1 MGQRLTIDRH
11 HNERGTIVVLT
22 MADGENRWN
31 TTFTRAFDA
40 ALDEVEATDGP
51 AVLVTTSADEKFFSN
66 GLDLEWVT
74 GTREGSSSD
83 DDGGDRAAFGPE
95 AMALFARLLTF
106 PLPTVCAV
114 NGHCFGAGLMIA
126 LCHDIRLMR
135 EDRGYLCANELELG
149 FAIPEPELALF
160 EHKMPRHAFHQT
172 VVLARRWTGPDALA
186 AGIVQEVAPLPELM
200 GRGGG
205 QCRESPSGRR
215 EPGDHRLDEGASLRH
230 RRRPEPAPRPR
241 SPVATPGRLCVGSG
255 PHPGRPTILSAR
267 PVEHRRRRPVVATR
281 NRCRYSSTPAMTS
294 SAIRSVS

>member
-11 HNERGTIVVLT
+11 QTERGTIVVLT
-22 MADGENRWN
+22 MVDGENRWN

-40 ALDEVEATDGP
+40 ALDEVEATEGP

-95 AMALFARLLTF
+95 AMALFARLLT
-106 PLPTVCAV
+106 LAMPTVCAV

-135 EDRGYLCANELELG
+135 VDRGYLCANELELG

-160 EHKMPRHAFHQT
+160 EHKIPRPAFHQT
-172 VVLARRWTGPDALA
+172 VVLARRWTGPDALT
-186 AGIVQEVAPLPELM
+186 AGIVQQVAPLPELM
-200 GRGGG
+200 PKAMAAAEDLLRVARN
-205 QCRESPSGRR
+205 REITAWTK
-215 EPGDHRLDEGASLRH
+215 ERLYGSNATLNRSHGPAHLLRH
-230 RRRPEPAPRPR
+230 PENYA
-241 SPVATPGRLCVGSG
+241 SG
-255 PHPGRPTILSAR
+255 PGHI
-267 PVEHRRRRPVVATR
+267 
-281 NRCRYSSTPAMTS
+281 PAAPPS
-294 SAIRSVS
+294 

>member
-1 MGQRLTIDRH
+1 MAQRMTIDRH
-11 HNERGTIVVLT
+11 KNERGTIVVLT
-22 MADGENRWN
+22 MVDGENRWN

-83 DDGGDRAAFGPE
+83 DDGGDRAAFGAE

-106 PLPTVCAV
+106 PMPTVCAV

-186 AGIVQEVAPLPELM
+186 AGIVQELAPRPELM
-200 GRGGG
+200 GRAVASAENLLRVAGN
-205 QCRESPSGRR
+205 REITAWTKEHLYGTNATLNQPHG
-215 EPGDHRLDEGASLRH
+215 PAHLLRH
-230 RRRPEPAPRPR
+230 PRDY
-241 SPVATPGRLCVGSG
+241 ASG
-255 PHPGRPTILSAR
+255 PGHI
-267 PVEHRRRRPVVATR
+267 
-281 NRCRYSSTPAMTS
+281 PAAPPS
-294 SAIRSVS
+294 